1 MSKKGRTHLG
11 GERRQLFA
19 DQVRGLPLE
28 RVLCVSLDISKY
40 FHVVIIHNA
49 LGEIVTPTFEIDIF
63 QNGFDRLCC
72 AIDAAVA
79 RTQAQL
85 VWVGMEPTSHYF
97 ENLARHL
104 WARPQP
110 VRLIN
115 TYAVKENR
123 SQQLMRCEKSDE
135 IDVAAIGD
143 LLRRGEGTLYQ
154 PATGIYL
161 QLQQLDRARL
171 AKVKIQTMLKNQILG
186 HLDRIFPGLVLR
198 GEEAN
203 RRYQPLFALDFW
215 RCLTL
220 QRLIH
225 ICPDPRLFLPMQK
238 YGHAVAG
245 RPGNRLS
252 CPAISVGTAHGG

>member
-1 MSKKGRTHLG
+1 LLT
-11 GERRQLFA
+11 
-19 DQVRGLPLE
+19 
-28 RVLCVSLDISKY
+28 C
-40 FHVVIIHNA
+40 
-49 LGEIVTPTFEIDIF
+49 
-63 QNGFDRLCC
+63 
-72 AIDAAVA
+72 
-79 RTQAQL
+79 
-85 VWVGMEPTSHYF
+85 
-97 ENLARHL
+97 
-104 WARPQP
+104 PQP

-115 TYAVKENR
+115 SYAVKENR
-123 SQQLMRCEKSDE
+123 HQQLMRCEKSDE

-161 QLQQLDRARL
+161 QLQQLDRVRL

-220 QRLIH
+220 QRLVR
-225 ICPDPRLFLPMQK
+225 ICPDPRQLATLSPADL
-238 YGHAVAG
+238 AVAFHAQQYPLG
-245 RPGNRLS
+245 PCTAAKLIAYAQKVL
-252 CPAISVGTAHGG
+252 PPDPELAAIRCDLLKQDLTLLADVEQHVQHLEEQLDPLLAQTPYHNPISHLDSLARCSHGAGG